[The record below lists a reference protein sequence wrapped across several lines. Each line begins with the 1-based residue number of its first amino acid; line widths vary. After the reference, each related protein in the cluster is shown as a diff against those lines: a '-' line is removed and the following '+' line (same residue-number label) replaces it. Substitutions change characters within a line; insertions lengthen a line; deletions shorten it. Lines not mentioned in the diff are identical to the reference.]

1 MRLLYSLIWTVL
13 LPVVL
18 ARLWWRG
25 RREPGYRQH
34 IGERF
39 SFYPS
44 IRASRI
50 IWVHAVSAGETRA
63 AEPLVRGLLENYPDA
78 SILLTHMTAT
88 GREAGAQL
96 FGQNPRVTQAFLPYD
111 LCLLVRRFL
120 RHFRPQLC
128 VLMETEVWPNLIA
141 SCQQEK
147 VPVALVNARLSERSL
162 RKAQR
167 LSSLITPA
175 AKAISVIA
183 AQTSEDAS
191 RLQSLSGNAPAITG
205 NIKFD
210 VSVPQQQ
217 LNAGAAMRA
226 QCGTRPV
233 LLCAS
238 TRDGEEALILEA
250 FLKKWPRGNTTQNA
264 PLLLLVPRHPQRFDA
279 VAEMLA
285 QAGLQVL
292 RRSALTT
299 TEHTAA
305 LASADVLLGDSMGEM
320 FMYYAMADLAFIG
333 GSLLPF
339 GGHNLIEPCAIGKPV
354 LIGLHTFN
362 FSDVTGQAIAAG
374 AALRCADAGCM
385 LESASEL
392 LSDPAGRQQMGSRA
406 LTFFHQHQ
414 GATARTLQVLKP
426 YLS

>member
-1 MRLLYSLIWTVL
+1 MRADGNRSLAKPDCNL
-13 LPVVL
+13 
-18 ARLWWRG
+18 
-25 RREPGYRQH
+25 
-34 IGERF
+34 
-39 SFYPS
+39 
-44 IRASRI
+44 
-50 IWVHAVSAGETRA
+50 SA
-63 AEPLVRGLLENYPDA
+63 
-78 SILLTHMTAT
+78 
-88 GREAGAQL
+88 
-96 FGQNPRVTQAFLPYD
+96 
-111 LCLLVRRFL
+111 
-120 RHFRPQLC
+120 
-128 VLMETEVWPNLIA
+128 
-141 SCQQEK
+141 EK

-226 QCGTRPV
+226 QCGTRLSCCAPV
-233 LLCAS
+233 H
-238 TRDGEEALILEA
+238 GMVKKLILEA

-285 QAGLQVL
+285 QAGLPV

-299 TEHTAA
+299 TEHSSA

-362 FSDVTGQAIAAG
+362 FSDVTGQAIAA
-374 AALRCADAGCM
+374 RCSFTLCRCRVYAGI
-385 LESASEL
+385 
-392 LSDPAGRQQMGSRA
+392 RIRI
-406 LTFFHQHQ
+406 
-414 GATARTLQVLKP
+414 VI
-426 YLS
+426 